1 MTDDTAVSAEQA
13 MEAHLVACI
22 DESLAAFLYDNA
34 CFLCE
39 RLMAHD
45 PSPVSAA
52 SL

>member
-1 MTDDTAVSAEQA
+1 MTDDAPVSAEQA

-22 DESLAAFLYDNA
+22 NKSLAAFLYDNA

-39 RLMAHD
+39 RLVAQDH
-45 PSPVSAA
+45 SPVSAL